1 MKGKCLRS
9 EPKQHFQA
17 NIIALGEFICEQRQN
32 WRRSAIWFFGWLAW
46 VFGGVALL
54 HEHDAVE
61 WIRSHLVMG
70 TVSPIQQ
77 VHTSVSRMVE
87 WVLLGAWQCDAA
99 PLRYV
104 AVAPWR
110 CSTIFDMM
118 EAMLKAKRMTSNNE
132 FVW

>member
-1 MKGKCLRS
+1 MNSDK
-9 EPKQHFQA
+9 
-17 NIIALGEFICEQRQN
+17 N
-32 WRRSAIWFFGWLAW
+32 WRTLPIWFFGWLSW

-70 TVSPIQQ
+70 IVSPTQQ

-87 WVLLGAWQCDAA
+87 WVLLGAWQCDEA

-104 AVAPWR
+104 AAAPWR
-110 CSTIFDMM
+110 RSTIFDMM
-118 EAMLKAKRMTSNNE
+118 EAMLKAKRMTSNNK